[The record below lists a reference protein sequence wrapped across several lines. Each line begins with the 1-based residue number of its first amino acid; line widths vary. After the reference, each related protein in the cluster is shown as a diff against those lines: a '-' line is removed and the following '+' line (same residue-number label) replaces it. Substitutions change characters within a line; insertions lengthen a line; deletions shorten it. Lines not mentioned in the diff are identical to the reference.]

1 VDRGVRSNGAELDA
15 ALAPSISCELSSLPA
30 CRYAIRSSSKL
41 WSVNPGCAF
50 MLSSV
55 SALAGDDGTF
65 VVGRLITISV
75 GRVFGLSGGM

>member
-1 VDRGVRSNGAELDA
+1 
-15 ALAPSISCELSSLPA
+15 
-30 CRYAIRSSSKL
+30 
-41 WSVNPGCAF
+41 